1 MVEVTLIATTDQG
14 KIRSS
19 PQKVNPKRDHVIGG
33 WNADL
38 VKLNFPFLTL
48 INTLASAPH
57 SLSNHGPLWIDS
69 CCW

>member
-33 WNADL
+33 WNAESGK
-38 VKLNFPFLTL
+38 VEFP
-48 INTLASAPH
+48 ISYPH
-57 SLSNHGPLWIDS
+57 
-69 CCW
+69 